1 MFYIKPLRKTA
12 VKFFKNTLR
21 CLFLIKLQA
30 QEPTALLKNGH
41 CNSCFSKILTTISR
55 RFILSSRFIQ
65 RYSVA
70 IWKVIFN
77 YSFLYLMKS
86 A

>member
-30 QEPTALLKNGH
+30 QESALLKNGH

-70 IWKVIFN
+70 TWKVIFN